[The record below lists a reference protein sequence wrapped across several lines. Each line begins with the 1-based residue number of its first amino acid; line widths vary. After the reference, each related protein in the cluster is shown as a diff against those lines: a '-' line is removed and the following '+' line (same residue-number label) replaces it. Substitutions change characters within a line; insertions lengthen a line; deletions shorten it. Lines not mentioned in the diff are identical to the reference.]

1 MLAIPL
7 LLALVV
13 ADPPVHNGRT
23 GNIAV
28 RPPRSAAEIV
38 VDGQLDE
45 PVWKQAAILTGFS
58 QFSPQDG
65 IAASDST
72 QVLVWYSA
80 TAIHFGVRA
89 FEPHGTVRATLAE
102 RDRIATDDQIQF
114 LIGTFNDGRQAA
126 MFAVNPFGIQADGAL
141 VEQGNRGGGGL
152 TSSGSSARESADL
165 SQDYVFKSKG
175 RLTDWG
181 YEIEVTIPFKSL
193 RFQSVADQTWGFNV
207 VRRVQHSNYEDSWT
221 PALRGNAS
229 FLSQSGTLAGLTDL
243 HRGLVL
249 DITPELTDRVDG
261 APGTPRWDYSAGKP
275 QLGGTVRWGI
285 TNNLTFNGT
294 FNPDFSQVEADAGQV
309 NFDPRRA
316 IFIPERRPFFID
328 GIEQFQTPNGL
339 VYTRRILQPQAA
351 VKVAGKMGST
361 NVALMSASDDRIA
374 STSGQDNPL
383 FNILRLSRDLGAQS
397 RLGLTYTD
405 RVDGD
410 NSNRVLSLDGRG
422 VINRIYSGA
431 FQLAGSRTLR
441 NGVLTTAPLFEA
453 RAARDG
459 RALSVRALIN
469 GIDPDF
475 VTQAGFI
482 SRTGEVHAQISP
494 RYTFFFPRGSR
505 IESFAGNMN
514 VDGTWNYT
522 NFMRRG
528 DARDKKLHFGADAQ
542 LRGGWSVGGSLLLES
557 FGYDP
562 TFYASRFRIEAP
574 NGVGGLDTLPF
585 VGTARLPNRDW
596 LVRFSSPRYKYLQ
609 FSGFFIDG
617 IDENF
622 YEWASSDVLYAQF
635 TLNARPSERIRLDAT
650 YQIQQ
655 FNRRTDGS
663 LVGLVRNPRLKLEY
677 QVSQPFFV
685 RLIGEYIADQVD
697 ALRDDSRTN
706 LPLLQRDASG
716 VYVGTVARTS
726 NSVRGDVLLAYTPQP
741 GTVVY
746 LGYGA
751 RMLEPES
758 FRFERVTRSSD
769 ALFLKLSYLFRN

>member
-1 MLAIPL
+1 MFALPL
-7 LLALVV
+7 LLTLVV
-13 ADPPVHNGRT
+13 AEPPVHNGRA

-28 RPPRSAAEIV
+28 RPPRAAAEIV
-38 VDGQLDE
+38 VDGKLDE
-45 PVWKQAAILTGFS
+45 PVWSQAAILNGFS

-65 IAASDST
+65 IAAADST
-72 QVLVWYSA
+72 QILVWYSA

-102 RDRIATDDQIQF
+102 RDRIGSDDHIQF

-126 MFAVNPFGIQADGAL
+126 MFAVNPLGIQADGAL
-141 VEQGNRGGGGL
+141 VEQGNRGGGGF
-152 TSSGSSARESADL
+152 TSNNSSARESADL
-165 SQDYVFKSKG
+165 SQDFVFKSKG

-221 PALRGNAS
+221 PAQRGNAS

-243 HRGLVL
+243 HRGMVL
-249 DITPELTDRVDG
+249 DLTPELTDRVDG
-261 APGTPRWDYSAGKP
+261 APGTPQWDYSAGKP

-361 NVALMSASDDRIA
+361 NVAFMSASDDRLA
-374 STSGQDNPL
+374 SASGRDNPL

-410 NSNRVLSLDGRG
+410 NSNRVVSLDGRA
-422 VINRIYSGA
+422 VLKRIYSGA
-431 FQLAGSRTLR
+431 FQLAGSRTER

-459 RALSVRALIN
+459 RAFSVRALFN

-475 VTQAGFI
+475 VTQTGFI
-482 SRTGEVHAQISP
+482 SRTGEVHANIAP
-494 RYTFFFPRGSR
+494 RYTVFYPRGSR
-505 IESFAGNMN
+505 IESLSGNML
-514 VDGTWNYT
+514 VDGLWNYV

-528 DARDKKLHFGADAQ
+528 DARDKKLHFGTDAQ

-562 TFYASRFRIEAP
+562 QFYASRFRIEAP
-574 NGVGGLDTLPF
+574 NGAGGLDTLPF
-585 VGTARLPNRDW
+585 VGTPRLPNRDW
-596 LVRFSSPRYKYLQ
+596 LVRFSSPRFKYLQ
-609 FSGFFIDG
+609 FSGFYIEG
-617 IDENF
+617 VDENF
-622 YEWASSDVLYAQF
+622 YEWASSDVLYAQV
-635 TLNARPSERIRLDAT
+635 TLNARPSERMRLDAT

-685 RLIGEYIADQVD
+685 RVIGEYIAEQVD

-706 LPLLQRDASG
+706 FPLLQRNASG
-716 VYVGTVARTS
+716 AYVRTVARTN
-726 NSVRGDVLLAYTPQP
+726 NSVRGDLLLAYTPQP

-746 LGYGA
+746 VGYGA

-758 FRFERVTRSSD
+758 FRFERLTRSSD

>member
-1 MLAIPL
+1 MLALPL
-7 LLALVV
+7 LLTLVV
-13 ADPPVHNGRT
+13 ADPTVHSGRA

-28 RPPRSAAEIV
+28 RPPRAAAEIV
-38 VDGQLDE
+38 VDGKLDE
-45 PVWKQAAILTGFS
+45 PVWKQAAILNGFS

-65 IAASDST
+65 IPAADST

-102 RDRIATDDQIQF
+102 RDRIGSDDHVQF

-152 TSSGSSARESADL
+152 TSSNSSGRESADL

-175 RLTDWG
+175 RVTEWG
-181 YEIEVTIPFKSL
+181 YEVEVTIPFKSL

-221 PALRGNAS
+221 PAQRGNAS
-229 FLSQSGTLAGLTDL
+229 FLAQSGTLAGLTDL
-243 HRGLVL
+243 HRGMVL

-261 APGTPRWDYSAGKP
+261 APGTAQWDYATGKP

-339 VYTRRILQPQAA
+339 VYTRRILQPQVAA
-351 VKVAGKMGST
+351 KVAGKMGAT
-361 NVALMSASDDRIA
+361 NVAFMTASDDRIA
-374 STSGQDNPL
+374 SASGRDNPL
-383 FNILRLSRDLGAQS
+383 FNILRLARDLGAQS

-405 RVDGD
+405 RIDGD
-410 NSNRVLSLDGRG
+410 NSNRVLSIDGRG
-422 VINRIYSGA
+422 VLKRIYSGS
-431 FQLAGSRTLR
+431 FQLAGSRTQRSGALS
-441 NGVLTTAPLFEA
+441 TAPLFET
-453 RAARDG
+453 RLARDG
-459 RALSVRALIN
+459 RAFSVRALLN

-475 VTQAGFI
+475 VTQTGFI
-482 SRTGEVHAQISP
+482 SRTGEVHANIAP
-494 RYTFFFPRGSR
+494 RYTLFYPRGSR
-505 IESFAGNMN
+505 VESLSGSMN
-514 VDGTWNYT
+514 IDGTWNYV

-542 LRGGWSVGGSLLLES
+542 LRGGWSVGGSLLLET

-562 TFYASRFRIEAP
+562 QFYSSRFRIEAP
-574 NGVGGLDTLPF
+574 DGVGGLDTLSF
-585 VGTARLPNRDW
+585 VGTPRLPNRDW
-596 LVRFSSPRYKYLQ
+596 LVRFSSPRFKYFQ
-609 FSGFFIDG
+609 ASGFYVAG
-617 IDENF
+617 VDENF
-622 YEWASSDVLYAQF
+622 YEWASADVIYAQF

-663 LVGLVRNPRLKLEY
+663 LVALVRNPRVKLEY

-685 RLIGEYIADQVD
+685 RLIGEYIAEQVD

-706 LPLLQRDASG
+706 LPLLQRNGSG
-716 VYVGTVARTS
+716 VYVRTVARLN
-726 NSVRGDVLLAYTPQP
+726 NSVRGDFLLAYTPQP

-758 FRFERVTRSSD
+758 FRFERLTRSSD
-769 ALFLKLSYLFRN
+769 ALFVKLSYLFRN